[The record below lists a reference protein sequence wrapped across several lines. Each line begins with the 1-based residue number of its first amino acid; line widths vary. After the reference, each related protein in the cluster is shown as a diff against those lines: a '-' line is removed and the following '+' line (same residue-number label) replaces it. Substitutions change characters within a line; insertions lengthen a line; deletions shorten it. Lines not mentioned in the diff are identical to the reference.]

1 MFKTRRSS
9 WILVSF
15 WVGVLALSLLSACN
29 MPGRSQPTDRPAGV
43 IYTAAAETL
52 AAQFTQVNQPQAT
65 LAPAT
70 QIALTAAALTPAPA
84 QNTQTPG
91 ATNAPAATTAPSAA
105 TSTAVPCDAVKFVK
119 DVTYPDDTE
128 VASGA
133 AFVKT
138 WRLQNVGS
146 CAWNSNYTI
155 VPTGGDLLGAPS
167 SVLITNNSVAPGET
181 VDISVTLTAPNT
193 AGTYRGDWKVRNAA
207 GVQFGLDDGTKPFWV
222 QVKVALPGG
231 LALDFLVKAQDAVWT
246 SGVGDNPDDTALT
259 FGGADDDPNGVAKI
273 KDNVTIETGAGSGKI
288 LLTFPKH
295 AVDGGI
301 MGLYPAYTV
310 QTGDHFKAR
319 LGFMLTGTTCGTGK
333 VVYQLKFKED
343 GTIKDFKQWQK
354 SCDGNFLVIDQ
365 DLSSLRGRTVQ
376 FVLIV
381 RALESPSEDWAIW
394 NSPQIFR

>member
-1 MFKTRRSS
+1 MFQNRRSS
-9 WILVSF
+9 WALVYF
-15 WVGVLALSLLSACN
+15 MLGLLAISLLSACN
-29 MPGRSQPTDRPAGV
+29 MPGRSQPTDRPAGI

-65 LAPAT
+65 LAPGT
-70 QIALTAAALTPAPA
+70 QIALTAAALTPLPV
-84 QNTQTPG
+84 QNTLTPAVTAPIA
-91 ATNAPAATTAPSAA
+91 ATNTASAA
-105 TSTAVPCDAVKFVK
+105 TATAVPCDAVKFVK

-128 VASGA
+128 VAPGA

-155 VPTGGDLLGAPS
+155 VPTGGDLLGAPA

-193 AGTYRGDWKVRNAA
+193 AGTYRGDWKVRNGA
-207 GVQFGLDDGTKPFWV
+207 GAQFGLGDGTKPFWV
-222 QVKVALPGG
+222 QIKVALPGG

-273 KDNVTIETGAGSGKI
+273 KDNATLETGSGSGKI

-301 MGLYPAYTV
+301 MGIYPAYTI

-319 LGFMLTGTTCGTGK
+319 LGFLLTGATCGTGK

-343 GTIKDFKQWQK
+343 GIIKDFKQWQK
-354 SCDGNFLVIDQ
+354 SCDGNFLVVDQ
-365 DLSSLRGRTVQ
+365 DLSSLKGRTVQ

-381 RALESPSEDWAIW
+381 RALDSWPDDWAIW